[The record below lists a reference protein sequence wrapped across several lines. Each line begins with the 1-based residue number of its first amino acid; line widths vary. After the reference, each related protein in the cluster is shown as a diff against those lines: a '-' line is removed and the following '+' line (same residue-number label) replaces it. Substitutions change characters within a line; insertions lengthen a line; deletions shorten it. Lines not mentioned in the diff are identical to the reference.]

1 MNMRFLSL
9 IFGLVLINITN
20 GQKAALLKHQLELEL
35 NKSFPVFH
43 SDGIIDLAD
52 SILKSSEFP
61 NVLGRYNYFNK
72 EINDVFISSN
82 LPWYLTVLPVTISS
96 CDLKYHNVDS
106 RSGYWG
112 LLFNIGKKYGLKQT
126 ALYDERRDL
135 KKSTEVAVKHIKGL
149 ENIYLDWRKTI
160 AAYIIGP
167 ARLNQVIHGSQTLEF
182 DELFNELSE
191 DEQIQIEHFYA
202 SVLAVTYAKEKNSP
216 KPVTYTLPNSK
227 VVKSINQNVPIGILE
242 KHLEINQKVI
252 LDCNPAFKT
261 AVIPYLGFNPIQ
273 FKLPMNVSESYLK
286 NIDSIALWIEL
297 EENPIITYDT
307 IEQVIEGDTVER
319 VEPNQEPEIEENQE
333 KEISKAWV
341 YYTVK
346 RGDGLYTLNDIFGCT
361 TKQIRDWNNV
371 PRGMFLITGKVLKF
385 EVDSDKL
392 IYYKSI
398 NEMTQA
404 QKRAEALK
412 N

>member
-1 MNMRFLSL
+1 MRYLSL

-20 GQKAALLKHQLELEL
+20 GQKAALLKQQLELEL
-35 NKSFPVFH
+35 NKSLPVFH
-43 SDGIIDLAD
+43 SDGIIELAD

-72 EINDVFISSN
+72 EINEVIISSN
-82 LPWYLTVLPVTISS
+82 LPWYLSVLPLTISS

-112 LLFNIGKKYGLKQT
+112 LLFNIGRKYGLKQT

-135 KKSTEVAVKHIKGL
+135 TKSTEVAIKHIKGL

-167 ARLNQVIHGSQTLEF
+167 ARLNQVIHASQSLEF

-216 KPVTYTLPNSK
+216 KPKTYTMPKCK
-227 VVKSINQNVPIGILE
+227 VVKSINQNVPIEILE
-242 KHLEINQKVI
+242 KHLEVSQKII
-252 LDCNPAFKT
+252 LDCNPTFKT
-261 AVIPYLGFNPIQ
+261 TVIPYLGFSPIQ
-273 FKLPMNVSESYLK
+273 FKLPLNVSELYLK
-286 NIDSIALWIEL
+286 NIDSIAPWIEL
-297 EENPIITYDT
+297 EENPVITYDT

-319 VEPNQEPEIEENQE
+319 VEPNQEPVIEENRE
-333 KEISKAWV
+333 EVTKAWV

-346 RGDGLYTLNDIFGCT
+346 RGDGLYTLNDVFGCT
-361 TKQIRDWNNV
+361 TQQIRDWNNV
-371 PRGMFLITGKVLKF
+371 PRGLFLIVGKVLKF
-385 EVDSDKL
+385 EVDSDK
-392 IYYKSI
+392 IYYYKSI
-398 NEMTQA
+398 NKMTQA